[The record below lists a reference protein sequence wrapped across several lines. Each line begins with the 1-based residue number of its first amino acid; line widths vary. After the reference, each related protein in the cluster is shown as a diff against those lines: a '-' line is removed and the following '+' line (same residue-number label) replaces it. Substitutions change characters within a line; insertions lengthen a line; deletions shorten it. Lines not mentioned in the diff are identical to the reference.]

1 MLKKFEEIGL
11 SFIKP
16 QNKEG
21 NDAIKTALYEAN
33 DIVYHYKGMYASPLA
48 VQRVLAKITKIGK
61 DLSQFVPQ
69 GKAIAKYNEVIN
81 ALRQMVVGLRAYLKE
96 HPALEPDDWNCV
108 SKTMNYWLQLYIKA
122 KQTINTGEEALRWL
136 GEWQE
141 IAEDY
146 LKPYNDRFN
155 LKNFYDAGPELLS
168 IVKKIYSPF
177 KQESYEHFSSG
188 ATVCDYA
195 TYWLREKL

>member
-21 NDAIKTALYEAN
+21 NDAIKTALYAAN
-33 DIVYHYKGMYASPLA
+33 DIVYHYKGMFASPLA
-48 VQRVLAKITKIGK
+48 AQRVLTKITKIGK

-146 LKPYNDRFN
+146 LKPYNNKYN
-155 LKNFYDAGPELLS
+155 LKNFYDAGQELLA
-168 IVKKIYSPF
+168 IVKRIFNPF
-177 KQESYEHFSSG
+177 KAEIYEHQASG
-188 ATVCDYA
+188 STLPNYA
-195 TYWLREKL
+195 EVWVR